1 MPNAPRAPKPR
12 TDRRRSWAKFE
23 RLRASRPGTPSSTS
37 PRLAPSRA
45 AASGSSCVIET
56 AIGSS
61 GSGISE
67 REPVT
72 MITSGAAWTGPGAG
86 SAASAGA
93 GDPAG
98 SGCSGCPFA
107 SAGLAGRAE
116 PLG

>member
-12 TDRRRSWAKFE
+12 TDRRRSWAKLE
-23 RLRASRPGTPSSTS
+23 RLRARRPGTPSSTS

-45 AASGSSCVIET
+45 AASGSSRVTET

-72 MITSGAAWTGPGAG
+72 MMTSGVPSTAAGAG
-86 SAASAGA
+86 SVAAGA
-93 GDPAG
+93 GDPSG
-98 SGCSGCPFA
+98 SGCCFP
-107 SAGLAGRAE
+107 SAGLAGGAE
-116 PLG
+116 PLD